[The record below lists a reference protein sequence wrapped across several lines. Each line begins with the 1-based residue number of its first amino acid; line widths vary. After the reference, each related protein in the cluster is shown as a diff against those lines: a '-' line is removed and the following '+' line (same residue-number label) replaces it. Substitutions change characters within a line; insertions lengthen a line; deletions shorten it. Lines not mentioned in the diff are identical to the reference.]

1 MYLNDFKNILLK
13 NNPNKWCKGVGV
25 APNSVVGPVCNCF
38 WNKWLLFFG
47 ILF

>member
-38 WNKWLLFFG
+38 
-47 ILF
+47 